1 MNFFRKI
8 FGSKKKEKKG
18 PSQSTDFDA
27 LEKLKSTEQ
36 LLREKSEALKTNII
50 TEQAIVKEN
59 VIKNK
64 QGKYYNLLEI
74 HAY

>member
-1 MNFFRKI
+1 MSFFQKL
-8 FGSKKKEKKG
+8 FGSKKKGIKR
-18 PSQSTDFDA
+18 PTQSTDFDA
-27 LEKLKSTEQ
+27 LEKLRSTEK

-74 HAY
+74 HW